1 MFTYKRKKMSLYNN
15 LSTDFVID
23 AVYQKNEGPVRHYNI
38 IVDNDIVGN
47 VAIFREVRKED
58 GQTLEYIVSLSV
70 DTDIAEYGQVK
81 GFIENYVME
90 ND

>member
-15 LSTDFVID
+15 LSNDVVID
-23 AVYQKNEGPVRHYNI
+23 AVYQKNEGPVRYYNI
-38 IVDNDIVGN
+38 VVDNDIVGN
-47 VAIFREVRKED
+47 LSIFREARKED

-70 DTDIAEYGQVK
+70 DTDIVDYNQVK
-81 GFIENYVME
+81 EFVESHVME

>member
-1 MFTYKRKKMSLYNN
+1 MSLYNN

-23 AVYQKNEGPVRHYNI
+23 AVYQKNEGPVRHYII

-58 GQTLEYIVSLSV
+58 GQTFEYIVSLSV
-70 DTDIAEYGQVK
+70 DTDLAEYSQVK
-81 GFIENYVME
+81 DFIENYVME